1 MKRLLPVLGLLLLL
15 PACRKEQTTGVPP
28 TAVDFTININFPEY
42 ASLQVPGGWVYVTGG
57 SRGIILYRK
66 NQDQFVAL
74 DRHCPYQPENLC
86 RVTVDDTQV
95 MARDTTCCGSAY
107 LLDGGGVV
115 NGPSSFGLR
124 TYNTLFNGTTLRVY
138 N

>member
-1 MKRLLPVLGLLLLL
+1 MKRLLPFLALLLLL
-15 PACRKEQTTGVPP
+15 AACRKEQTTGVPP
-28 TAVDFTININFPEY
+28 TVVDFTVNINFPEY
-42 ASLQVPGGWVYVTGG
+42 ANLQVPGGWVYVNGG

-95 MARDTTCCGSAY
+95 LARDTACCGSAY

-124 TYNTLFNGTTLRVY
+124 TYNTSFNGTTLRVY